1 MSADNIRYVRH
12 IGGQWVVWE
21 QNYSSDVLATGQAR
35 GFDSYE
41 EALVFAHLNAEDVEY
56 GVHVIK

>member
-1 MSADNIRYVRH
+1 MSNIRYVRH
-12 IGGQWVVWE
+12 IGGQWLVWD
-21 QNYSSDVLATGQAR
+21 QTIKADALATDKAK
-35 GFDSYE
+35 GFESYE